1 MMQLQSLRRSFS
13 RSLASNGHNGKET
26 DKKVARAPKA
36 LSFFATFS
44 CNGETKNTNIF
55 KTNIMHKMF
64 WSLNLFIHC

>member
-36 LSFFATFS
+36 LSFLQPFPVM
-44 CNGETKNTNIF
+44 ERQRIRIF
-55 KTNIMHKMF
+55 LKQI
-64 WSLNLFIHC
+64 